1 MGDWPQEVRKPH
13 VLGNFKV
20 KSYKQHKNSESY
32 KERPGMSDAHL
43 ALIRQMPCAASYPLK
58 GGEAHHLKQTNTGER
73 GMGLRSTD
81 KWAVPLSAIKHAE
94 VERIGS
100 RNEVAWFKEH
110 GIADVRE
117 LAEALWANTG
127 DLDRMNAVLIA
138 HREHCGD

>member
-1 MGDWPQEVRKPH
+1 MSSDWPQDLKPH

-20 KSYKQHKNSESY
+20 KDYSKHENSKNYE
-32 KERPGMSDAHL
+32 KRAGMSEAHL
-43 ALIRQMPCAASYPLK
+43 DCIRQLPCCICFPLK
-58 GGEAHHLKQTNTGER
+58 GGDPHHLKAQTGER

-81 KWAVPLSAIKHAE
+81 KWAVPICRRHHDE

-100 RNEVAWFKEH
+100 RNEFAWFKEH
-110 GIADVRE
+110 GIADIRE

-127 DLDRMNAVLIA
+127 DLDRMKAVIEA